1 MSYHIMLSCVPL
13 VISTTMS
20 EVVIALLA
28 CQSLHCWP
36 INHVDVFVFCHC
48 WPVNCVDVCVAVDEL
63 NKRKVNRQRRVRL
76 EMRHASR
83 IRHRENRQMG
93 FGE

>member
-1 MSYHIMLSCVPL
+1 MCFLLS
-13 VISTTMS
+13 
-20 EVVIALLA
+20 LLA

>member
-36 INHVDVFVFCHC
+36 INHVDVFVVIAECWPVSHVDVFVCCHC
-48 WPVNCVDVCVAVDEL
+48 WPVYKIERC
-63 NKRKVNRQRRVRL
+63 
-76 EMRHASR
+76 
-83 IRHRENRQMG
+83 
-93 FGE
+93 